1 MGSFN
6 PTRRKGVVTS
16 LSHADRGGGG
26 HNKLCDSFN
35 TGA

>member
-16 LSHADRGGGG
+16 LSHADRGGG
-26 HNKLCDSFN
+26 
-35 TGA
+35 AQQVV